1 MDCGENEA
9 VYFQSQQRT
18 AATGMVSRFSISFH
32 VSVSHIVR
40 HFTTCA
46 AAAVVSRT
54 RVTASNLYT
63 FRKH

>member
-32 VSVSHIVR
+32 VSVSHNEQALYYV
-40 HFTTCA
+40 CCGCGS
-46 AAAVVSRT
+46 VSHT
-54 RVTASNLYT
+54 GDS
-63 FRKH
+63 K